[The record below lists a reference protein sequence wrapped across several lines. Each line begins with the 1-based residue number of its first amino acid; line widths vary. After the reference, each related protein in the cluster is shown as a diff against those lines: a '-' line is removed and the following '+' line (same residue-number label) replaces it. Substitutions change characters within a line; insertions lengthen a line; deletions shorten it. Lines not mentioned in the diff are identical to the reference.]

1 MHAIYGELPQNA
13 CPANKT
19 VVLDF
24 DPHFLFIVCN
34 ISHIALANPIFQGKQ
49 RQLLIIENVGK
60 GG

>member
-24 DPHFLFIVCN
+24 DPRFPFIVCN
-34 ISHIALANPIFQGKQ
+34 ISHMALVNPIFQGKQ
-49 RQLLIIENVGK
+49 RQLLII
-60 GG
+60 